1 MSLNVPNILTLFR
14 LLAAPFVAWLL
25 ISDLDRFGQVLALV
39 VFLVA
44 AITDYLDGY
53 LARLLDQSTTLG
65 KILDPI
71 ADKAMVILTLS
82 FLSYSFDDYWNKLS
96 YGVPAILIIFR
107 EIFVSSLREYIGKDS
122 KLLTV
127 TTLSKWKTSLQLF
140 AIGVLLLGRID
151 GTNFFFITEVG
162 LFLLWV
168 STIVTLK
175 TGVDYLR
182 KVLLDL
188 KEQE

>member
-14 LLAAPFVAWLL
+14 LFAAPFVAWLL

-53 LARLLDQSTTLG
+53 LARLLNQSTTLG

-82 FLSYSFDDYWNKLS
+82 FLSYSFDDYWNQLS

-151 GTNFFFITEVG
+151 GTRIFSITEVG
-162 LFLLWV
+162 LLLLWV
-168 STIVTLK
+168 STVVTLK